1 MPGEI
6 SYLILTAITI
16 SCLHTVTGPD
26 HYVPFIA
33 LSKSKKWSVN
43 RTIFFTLI
51 CGMGHVSSS
60 VILGLAGIAFG
71 WSIAKITW
79 LENVRGGISGWAML
93 LLGFAYTIY
102 AFVQLKRNKL
112 HKHFDVYEDGNM
124 YVYEHEH
131 GGTVLPQQK
140 RQVTPWVMF
149 IVFVLGPCEPLIP
162 LLSFPAAQHSV
173 YGIVI
178 LVSVFTLFTLATMVT
193 MVLIGFYGTSFFK
206 TNRLE
211 KYMHVITGLTVLMC
225 GSGMLFLGW

>member
-140 RQVTPWVMF
+140 RQVTPW
-149 IVFVLGPCEPLIP
+149 LCL
-162 LLSFPAAQHSV
+162 
-173 YGIVI
+173 
-178 LVSVFTLFTLATMVT
+178 
-193 MVLIGFYGTSFFK
+193 
-206 TNRLE
+206 
-211 KYMHVITGLTVLMC
+211 
-225 GSGMLFLGW
+225 LFLFLALASHLFRCFRFLLHSIQFMA